1 MKQHMNEMPTLMKLV
16 LINIE
21 RINEIDRTGEN
32 QKLDQ
37 TTKTSNPSKGNCIME
52 NVDGM
57 DDIKHRWTK
66 WHWWKYQLDKVD
78 MNEIDKTCDSND
90 KDEIWHYG

>member
-1 MKQHMNEMPTLMKLV
+1 MNEMPTLMKLV

-21 RINEIDRTGEN
+21 RINEIDRRSEN

-37 TTKTSNPSKGNCIME
+37 TNKTSNPSKGNCIME

-57 DDIKHRWTK
+57 DDIKHR
-66 WHWWKYQLDKVD
+66 
-78 MNEIDKTCDSND
+78 
-90 KDEIWHYG
+90 

>member
-1 MKQHMNEMPTLMKLV
+1 MNEMPTLMELV

-37 TTKTSNPSKGNCIME
+37 TNKTSNPSKGNCIME
-52 NVDGM
+52 KV
-57 DDIKHRWTK
+57 DDIKHR
-66 WHWWKYQLDKVD
+66 
-78 MNEIDKTCDSND
+78 
-90 KDEIWHYG
+90 